1 MSHHLTLRV
10 SDAELE
16 FLNRLAR
23 EKGITRT
30 AAARQLLLQQVALVE
45 IEKAVATL
53 FDSRLATITSQLEI
67 LSQKIDQAG
76 SRDRDDLIKATNFLV
91 KELKK

>member
-1 MSHHLTLRV
+1 MSHLTLRV

-45 IEKAVATL
+45 IEKAVAAL
-53 FDSRLATITSQLEI
+53 VDSRLAAVQAELQE
-67 LSQKIDQAG
+67 LRQKIDQAG
-76 SRDRDDLIKATNFLV
+76 SRDDLIKATNFLI

>member
-1 MSHHLTLRV
+1 MSHLTLRV

-30 AAARQLLLQQVALVE
+30 AAARQLLLQQIALVE
-45 IEKAVATL
+45 IEKAVAAL
-53 FDSRLATITSQLEI
+53 VDSRIAAVQAELQELR
-67 LSQKIDQAG
+67 QKIDQG
-76 SRDRDDLIKATNFLV
+76 STREDIIKATNFLV

>member
-10 SDAELE
+10 SDAELQ
-16 FLNRLAR
+16 FLNRLASER
-23 EKGITRT
+23 GITRT
-30 AAARQLLLQQVALVE
+30 SAARQLLLQNLALDGIKQE
-45 IEKAVATL
+45 IDFLLENRFAA
-53 FDSRLATITSQLEI
+53 ITGQLEI

-76 SRDRDDLIKATNFLV
+76 SRDDLIKATNFLI

>member
-10 SDAELE
+10 SDAELQ
-16 FLNRLAR
+16 FLNRLASER
-23 EKGITRT
+23 GITRT
-30 AAARQLLLQQVALVE
+30 SAARQLLLQNLALDGIKQE
-45 IEKAVATL
+45 IDFLLENRFAA
-53 FDSRLATITSQLEI
+53 ITGQLEI

-76 SRDRDDLIKATNFLV
+76 SRDDLIKATNFVV

>member
-16 FLNRLAR
+16 FLNRLA
-23 EKGITRT
+23 KQKCITRT
-30 AAARQLLLQQVALVE
+30 SAARQLLLQNLALDGIRQE
-45 IEKAVATL
+45 INSLLEN
-53 FDSRLATITSQLEI
+53 RLAAIVSQLEI
-67 LSQKIDQAG
+67 LNQKIDQGA
-76 SRDRDDLIKATNFLV
+76 SRDDLIKSTNYLV